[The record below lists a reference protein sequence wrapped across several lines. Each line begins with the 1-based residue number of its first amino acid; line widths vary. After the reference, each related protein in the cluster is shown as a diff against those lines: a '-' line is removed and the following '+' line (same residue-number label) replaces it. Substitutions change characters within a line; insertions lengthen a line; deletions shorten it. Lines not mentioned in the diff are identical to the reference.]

1 MFRLITISI
10 LMMGWA
16 YAGSAEESVE
26 QSNRP
31 EVVTPGVAA
40 EPKKKQKKP
49 KKSEK
54 KHSEASKSPEMKAL
68 SMRDQAQWQSSLSQ
82 DEGLPPK
89 SANLAQARLESSD
102 GGNPP
107 PSPSQSLIK
116 IEGMSDGTFS
126 RGPNDG
132 GGRP

>member
-16 YAGSAEESVE
+16 YAGSAEESVG
-26 QSNRP
+26 QSARP
-31 EVVTPGVAA
+31 EVVTPEVEA

-54 KHSEASKSPEMKAL
+54 KHSEASKQSPEMNDP
-68 SMRDQAQWQSSLSQ
+68 SMRVQA
-82 DEGLPPK
+82 K
-89 SANLAQARLESSD
+89 LESSVPEKD

-107 PSPSQSLIK
+107 IK
-116 IEGMSDGTFS
+116 Y
-126 RGPNDG
+126 
-132 GGRP
+132 

>member
-1 MFRLITISI
+1 MFRLIALSI
-10 LMMGWA
+10 LMMGWVH
-16 YAGSAEESVE
+16 AGAAEESAG
-26 QSNRP
+26 QSARP
-31 EVVTPGVAA
+31 EVVTPEVAE

-54 KHSEASKSPEMKAL
+54 KHSEASKQSPEMNDA
-68 SMRDQAQWQSSLSQ
+68 SMR
-82 DEGLPPK
+82 
-89 SANLAQARLESSD
+89 AQAKLESSD

-132 GGRP
+132 GGEP